1 MKRRDFLTLL
11 GGAAASWPCSAWAQQ
26 PSALP
31 LVGFVTTNT
40 RDSNPHAFA
49 AFRQGLEANGFIAG
63 KNVAVEYHW
72 AEGHLERLPT
82 MVMELVR
89 RGVSVLV
96 AGGGDVP
103 ALVAKGATAT
113 IPIVFLTAADPVRS
127 GLVTSL
133 NRPDRNAT
141 GATLLGGAL
150 GGKRLE
156 LLNELVPKSSLI
168 GVLANENNPNSLPET
183 NEIMAA
189 ARSLGHKVHVL
200 QANNLEGIERAFTTL
215 SDIGAAGLLLNPD
228 PNFMINRTKI
238 IALAKGFNRPI
249 VYYSR
254 EYPESGG
261 LLSYG
266 SSFTWLY
273 RQAADYVA
281 RILRGA
287 APAELPVVQPT
298 RFDLVVNLKAA
309 RSLGLNLPTS
319 ILVRADEVIE

>member
-1 MKRRDFLTLL
+1 MRRRDFIA
-11 GGAAASWPCSAWAQQ
+11 GIGASVVAWPHSAWAQQ
-26 PSALP
+26 ASTMP

-49 AFRQGLEANGFIAG
+49 AFRLGLEANGFVAG
-63 KNVAVEYHW
+63 KNVTVEYRW

-82 MVMELVR
+82 LVMDLIR
-89 RGVSVLV
+89 RNVSVIV

-127 GLVTSL
+127 GLVASL

-156 LLNELVPKSSLI
+156 LMNQFVPKSSLI
-168 GVLANENNPNSLPET
+168 GVLANENNPNSAPET
-183 NEIMAA
+183 NEIAAA
-189 ARSLGHKVHVL
+189 ARSLGHKVQVL
-200 QANNLEGIERAFTTL
+200 HANDLQGIERAFTTL
-215 SDIGAAGLLLNPD
+215 ADIGAAGLLLNPD
-228 PNFMINRTKI
+228 PNFMINRAKI
-238 IALAKGFNRPI
+238 IALAEGFNRPV

-266 SSFTWLY
+266 ADFNWLY

-281 RILRGA
+281 RILKGA
-287 APAELPVVQPT
+287 APADLPVVQPT
-298 RFDLVVNLKAA
+298 KFDLVVNLRAA
-309 RSLGLNLPTS
+309 RSLGVNVPTS
-319 ILVRADEVIE
+319 ILVLADKVIE